1 MANDDSALKKVPPAV
16 HIFCPRLSDEDR
28 GDHDEKQERESQE
41 RRDQFFTALPLLAF
55 DGEECRPY
63 HAWIY
68 ETLDT
73 QLAKCEA
80 CIRRYHLGKIGFK
93 AQLLQDYEDDEVK
106 QFLDIINR
114 RDLERIKN
122 GLDSATKRL
131 EPLPPQERSPKVL
144 DNAQL
149 FALYETL
156 HCEAF
161 YTSED
166 LLKAHFDKPFKLVQT
181 HRELKIKEVLPAVTK
196 FLFSQDT
203 HRLNWAVKTWLRLDR
218 SPTDE
223 EWEWAIKDILVSELN
238 AIRDDTGLVRYW
250 SGLRVIIGKLSAEQ
264 IRLKL
269 FDLGF
274 NFPRMCLD
282 HLARRTAAIPQIT
295 QSLKIL
301 WSKAPDAY
309 WQALPSVS
317 AATVAEQVFASPSF
331 DKALETYA
339 ASTNMNA
346 SFDVLSWID
355 ALLNALQP
363 GTRPPA
369 TRTLTHQLFNRVKS
383 AQLSEAAKQVCF
395 EWAVK
400 SLVTTILSFSDD
412 EATRNS
418 AGRPVLSDALAT
430 VSTHL
435 PSILAFQLSRDDA
448 GSPSVRDQV
457 ITLVR
462 NSLALDC
469 ILLKSDYEAL
479 SISKPK
485 AQNSSHTPE
494 LWRTVNRYLDADRHD
509 LSMALLRSTMA
520 LAGLEQFPIK
530 ADTSCKAE
538 KESFNTMFAK
548 VEELLSQCIDHLA
561 EFPAKHLDPLFTQQ
575 DTNMALMALLFSSN
589 DSIYQATVELIKNIA
604 QEPGRIEALAHV
616 VDAFFSSTLY
626 SLCWV
631 FRRIASMMPFKPI
644 PRLLQTGKDI
654 MDLLCDSNG
663 LLRTRK
669 LEGRE
674 AHAAQAYWQYTWL
687 ILTTIFRRMEKW
699 SIDVSD
705 KPLMT
710 EVCRNTMQ
718 YAQEL
723 FGHYFVFVKAVEQ
736 GTKAGEKPDVATAL
750 LNTEASSSAGSPPKA
765 LDSMVKWLRL
775 RDPYLAETLVNLI
788 VEMLRRL
795 KEYGT
800 VIPSDSYALTFVEEV
815 AVAGASKGKGTR
827 TILSDNQKAGLIRAL
842 EQYIG
847 KQIVRQPKL
856 TAKKQ
861 QRLDL
866 DSWTDASGKAKV
878 KPEIITLDDDDLSEG
893 IKDEDLTDLKA
904 LLDKTELSQAEKH
917 RREALLAQR
926 KEQKLQQKKAA
937 AVVKPQGLSLL
948 EIQRKQAA
956 SSRAFIEQR
965 KKEADAA
972 KARQKEL
979 AARLKGRTGSE
990 QTAQAGSGLAG
1001 LGVQGKDHIVPRSDL
1016 MVSSESES
1024 DSSED
1029 DELFGSTKTATT
1041 TINRAGKPVSV
1052 PIKKIKQVR
1061 SAKDMRARLSPDLTG
1076 LHKTI
1081 LSWDFFAETETPP
1094 NSGKDDYTLVT
1105 NTFRTVEDY
1114 QRTFEPL
1121 LVLEGWQSFRTA
1133 REDGNFKPFE
1143 VKVASSMIV
1152 DNFFEINSTISMA
1165 EGRELGIGP
1174 SDVVLLSRGS
1184 RPHAEPSEPHCL
1196 ARVKEVTRKRGEV
1209 QIVYR
1214 VNSANNP
1221 MRHHLNDKAT
1231 VYAVQILSL
1240 TPLEREY
1247 GALMALPYYDL
1258 AEEIIRAKP
1267 SPLLEY
1273 TDEEVLDLQEL
1284 HNLNTAQAKAVKS
1297 AVDNDAFTLVQGPPG
1312 SGKTKTIT
1320 AILSEVMTR
1329 MLKTHSVSARPSGGP
1344 APPPSSK
1351 KVLVCAPSNAAV
1363 DELVMRFKDGVKM
1376 QDGKTEKLNVV
1387 RFGRSEA
1394 INAAV
1399 KDVTLEELVNARLSE
1414 TTGSNENGKDNI
1426 HDVMMEHKGVSDE
1439 MLELRRKMDE
1449 TRQKGEQVSS
1459 ADEQLLEGFRRK
1471 KTILSSKIDQ
1481 MREKQNSATRD
1492 ADINRR
1498 RIQQS
1503 ILDSAHVLCAT
1514 LSGSGHDT
1522 FQSLNVEFET
1532 VIIDEAAQSIELSA
1546 LIPLKYGCSK
1556 CILVGDPK
1564 QLPPT
1569 VLSRQA
1575 AKYQYEQSLF
1585 ARMEN
1590 NHRKDVHL
1598 LDIQYRMHPE
1608 ISAFP
1613 SRTFYDSRLRDGADM
1628 ARLRARPWHR
1638 SQVFSPYRFFDVE
1651 GMSESA
1657 PKGRSLVNNAEI
1669 NVALAMYD
1677 RLVSDVTKYDFRR
1690 KIGIITP
1697 YKGQLK
1703 ALKQRFSMRYGEN
1716 ILDAIE
1722 FNTTDAFQGREAEI
1736 IIFSCVRASTQGIGF
1751 LKDVRRMNVGLTRA
1765 KCSLWV
1771 LGNSQALVQGE
1782 FWRALVTDSRTRNL
1796 YTDGNLTQLFN
1807 KPLLTADMM
1816 KDDVEMGGMSED
1828 SQRPQSVSTTT
1839 SRERT
1844 AAPASDSQPNS
1855 AKALSH
1861 EKDSRSNTPSLAV
1874 KNGTTRQNHPTAASE
1889 RSTPSRPDPPSR
1901 QLSNSSIPAAVPE
1914 SRNVKPALSVV
1925 TGTKSHGQ
1933 GHANDDPQSAVK
1945 RPPAGTGVNGPSG
1958 GRFGLNARVNCNICG
1973 SDQHFS
1979 HNCDNDKAR
1988 EASIGRCH
1996 RCGLAGHSKSTCAA
2010 KRCLACGEIGHA
2022 EANCGV
2028 PENKKM
2034 TPTERKEVQRQEED
2048 HRRHVQRNRENRTR
2062 KQLGEHGASIPM
2074 VKTGSD
2080 SGAEKRKRESSTD
2093 GPSSAKAQKTTSPAP
2108 SSGPAS
2114 MQPRPTG
2121 MGPAGA
2127 RPGNGQPLI
2136 RRKKADQNSMFARR

>member
-1 MANDDSALKKVPPAV
+1 LKKVPPAV

-28 GDHDEKQERESQE
+28 GDHDEKQERESKE
-41 RRDQFFTALPLLAF
+41 RRDQFFAALPLLAF

-114 RDLERIKN
+114 RDLERIKS
-122 GLDSATKRL
+122 GLDSATKKL

-161 YTSED
+161 YTNED
-166 LLKAHFDKPFKLVQT
+166 LLKAHFDKPFRLVQT
-181 HRELKIKEVLPAVTK
+181 HKPLKIKEVLPAVTK

-203 HRLNWAVKTWLRLDR
+203 YRLDWAVKTWLRLDR
-218 SPTDE
+218 APTDE

-238 AIRDDTGLVRYW
+238 AIRDDSGLVRYW
-250 SGLRVIIGKLSAEQ
+250 SGLRVIIGKLNAEQ

-295 QSLKIL
+295 QSLKVL
-301 WSKAPDAY
+301 WKKAPDAY

-317 AATVAEQVFASPSF
+317 AATVAEQVFASPNF
-331 DKALETYA
+331 DKALETHA
-339 ASTNMNA
+339 GLNNTNG
-346 SFDVLSWID
+346 SLDVLSWIE

-383 AQLSEAAKQVCF
+383 THLSEAAKRVCF
-395 EWAVK
+395 EWAVR

-418 AGRPVLSDALAT
+418 AGRPLLSDAIAT

-435 PSILAFQLSRDDA
+435 PTILAFQLSRDDS
-448 GSPSVRDQV
+448 GSVAVRDQV

-469 ILLKSDYEAL
+469 MMLKSDYEAL

-494 LWRTVNRYLDADRHD
+494 LWRTVNRYLDADHHD
-509 LSMALLRSTMA
+509 LSMALLRSTMP

-530 ADTSCKAE
+530 ADTSCKSE

-687 ILTTIFRRMEKW
+687 ILTTIFRRMERW
-699 SIDVSD
+699 SVDVSD

-723 FGHYFVFVKAVEQ
+723 FGHYFVFVKVVEQ
-736 GTKAGEKPDVATAL
+736 GSKAGEKPDVATAL

-775 RDPYLAETLVNLI
+775 RDPYLAETLVDLI

-800 VIPSDSYALTFVEEV
+800 AIPSDSYALTFVEEV

-842 EQYIG
+842 EQYTG

-856 TAKKQ
+856 ATKKQ

-866 DSWTDASGKAKV
+866 DSWTDASGKTKI
-878 KPEIITLDDDDLSEG
+878 KPEIVTFDDDDDLSEG
-893 IKDEDLTDLKA
+893 IKDEDLNDLKA

-926 KEQKLQQKKAA
+926 KEQKQQQKKAA
-937 AVVKPQGLSLL
+937 TLPKAQGLSLL

-965 KKEADAA
+965 KKEEAAA

-1001 LGVQGKDHIVPRSDL
+1001 LGVQGKDHSVPRSDL

-1029 DELFGSTKTATT
+1029 DELFGSAKTATT
-1041 TINRAGKPVSV
+1041 TISRSGKPVSM
-1052 PIKKIKQVR
+1052 PIRKIKQVR

-1081 LSWDFFAETETPP
+1081 LAWDFFAETETPP
-1094 NSGKDDYTLVT
+1094 NSGKDDYTLVS
-1105 NTFRTVEDY
+1105 NTFKTVEDY

-1174 SDVVLLSRGS
+1174 SEVVLLSKAS

-1273 TDEEVLDLQEL
+1273 TDDEVVDLQKL
-1284 HNLNTAQAKAVKS
+1284 HNLNAAQAKAVKS

-1320 AILSEVMTR
+1320 AIFSEVMTR
-1329 MLKTHSVSARPSGGP
+1329 MLKTHSVSARPGSGPG
-1344 APPPSSK
+1344 PPPSAK
-1351 KVLVCAPSNAAV
+1351 KILVCAPSNAAV
-1363 DELVMRFKDGVKM
+1363 DELVMRFKNGVKL
-1376 QDGKTEKLNVV
+1376 QNGKTEKLNIV

-1399 KDVTLEELVNARLSE
+1399 KDVTLEELVSARLSE
-1414 TTGSNENGKDNI
+1414 TMGINENGKDNI
-1426 HDVMMEHKGVSDE
+1426 HDVMMEHKGASDE
-1439 MLELRRKMDE
+1439 MLELRHKMDE
-1449 TRQKGEQVSS
+1449 TRQKGEQVST
-1459 ADEQLLEGFRRK
+1459 ADEQLLEGLRRK
-1471 KTILSSKIDQ
+1471 KTTLSSKIDHL
-1481 MREKQNSATRD
+1481 REKQNSATRD

-1498 RIQQS
+1498 RVQQA

-1522 FQSLNVEFET
+1522 FQSLNVEFDT

-1575 AKYQYEQSLF
+1575 AKYQYQQSLF

-1590 NHRKDVHL
+1590 NHKADVHL

-1613 SRTFYDSRLRDGADM
+1613 SRTFYDSRLRDGDDM

-1677 RLVSDVTKYDFRR
+1677 RLVSDVTMYDFRR

-1703 ALKQRFSMRYGEN
+1703 ALKQRFQMRYGEN

-1751 LKDVRRMNVGLTRA
+1751 LNDVRRMNVGLTRA

-1771 LGNSQALVQGE
+1771 LGNSQALIQGE

-1796 YTDGNLTQLFN
+1796 YTDGNLIQLFN
-1807 KPLLTADMM
+1807 KRLLTADMM

-1828 SQRPQSVSTTT
+1828 LLGRGPVSTIT

-1844 AAPASDSQPNS
+1844 AAPASDILPEP
-1855 AKALSH
+1855 AKPLSH
-1861 EKDSRSNTPSLAV
+1861 ENNSRSNTPNPAV
-1874 KNGTTRQNHPTAASE
+1874 TNGTTRQNTPTATL
-1889 RSTPSRPDPPSR
+1889 RHSTPSRPDPPSR
-1901 QLSNSSIPAAVPE
+1901 QLSNDSASGAASA
-1914 SRNVKPALSVV
+1914 SRNVKLAPSVV
-1925 TGTKSHGQ
+1925 TGVNGNTNGDRQ
-1933 GHANDDPQSAVK
+1933 AAAK
-1945 RPPAGTGVNGPSG
+1945 RPAAGQGVNGPSG
-1958 GRFGLNARVNCNICG
+1958 GRFGLNAKVNCNICG

-1988 EASIGRCH
+1988 EASIGRCR
-1996 RCGLAGHSKSTCAA
+1996 RCGAVGHTKPACLA
-2010 KRCLACGEIGHA
+2010 KRCLACGETGHEETA
-2022 EANCGV
+2022 CGV
-2028 PENKKM
+2028 PENKKLASM
-2034 TPTERKEVQRQEED
+2034 ERKEVQRQEEEH
-2048 HRRHVQRNRENRTR
+2048 HRYLQKNWENRTR

-2074 VKTGSD
+2074 VKTRSD
-2080 SGAEKRKRESSTD
+2080 PGAEKRKRESSTD
-2093 GPSSAKAQKTTSPAP
+2093 GGSSAKAQKTTSPAP
-2108 SSGPAS
+2108 PSGPAS
-2114 MQPRPTG
+2114 MQPRPVG
-2121 MGPAGA
+2121 MGPVGA
-2127 RPGNGQPLI
+2127 RSGNGQPMI